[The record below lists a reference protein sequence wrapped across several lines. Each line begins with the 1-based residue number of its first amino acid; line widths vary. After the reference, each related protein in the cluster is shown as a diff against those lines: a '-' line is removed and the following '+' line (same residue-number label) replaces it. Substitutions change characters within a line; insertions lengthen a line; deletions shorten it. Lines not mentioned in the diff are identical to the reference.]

1 MYDVH
6 NTISEDF
13 VIVRRNDCPKETM
26 CAARNVVASG
36 EIVIR
41 RARQQLH
48 TAIAGAVQTV
58 QETGRMIYEDLIH
71 LSTLHMSTEHGLH
84 CYA

>member
-6 NTISEDF
+6 NTISDDF
-13 VIVRRNDCPKETM
+13 VIVRRNDYPKETM
-26 CAARNVVASG
+26 CTARSVVVSG

-41 RARQQLH
+41 RVQQQLH
-48 TAIAGAVQTV
+48 TAIAVAVQTV
-58 QETGRMIYEDLIH
+58 QETGKMIYDDLIH
-71 LSTLHMSTEHGLH
+71 LSTLNMSTEHGLH